1 MEVFQKIFGFKPYEF
16 QIKVS
21 EEIYQGNLPIL
32 FKAPAGSG
40 KTEAVLVPFLSQ
52 FINNK
57 FEIAPCMIYV
67 LPMRVLVNSI
77 AERIKRYAEKISP
90 HITVKV
96 QHGDV
101 PNSPFFIGDIIV
113 TTLDQFVYGFAR
125 ASQ

>member
-101 PNSPFFIGDIIV
+101 PNSP
-113 TTLDQFVYGFAR
+113 
-125 ASQ
+125 